1 MDLLVP
7 TQVPVSAL
15 GAHPPLTLSY
25 RELTPVA
32 FSLPLALE
40 WGSPGA
46 EPEVPG
52 SLPAPLPP
60 YLSRPIANQLTGA
73 EAQSSTASHGD
84 RTDSETQFRLQSSP
98 QGGSVSLISPC
109 IQILASGR
117 SHPMESLNP
126 QSPVSAGMQQVL
138 HECWAKPASHS
149 THPPGVCSSSAVV

>member
-7 TQVPVSAL
+7 TQVPVPAL

-60 YLSRPIANQLTGA
+60 YLSRPIANQLVQKRK
-73 EAQSSTASHGD
+73 AQ
-84 RTDSETQFRLQSSP
+84 L
-98 QGGSVSLISPC
+98 L
-109 IQILASGR
+109 
-117 SHPMESLNP
+117 PMETEQTLRHNLDSRAPHRVGASL
-126 QSPVSAGMQQVL
+126 
-138 HECWAKPASHS
+138 
-149 THPPGVCSSSAVV
+149 